1 MQQHTTS
8 AAPMTRGVAGGQTVG
23 LDVGDRYTHVCV
35 LDAAGEVVDEGRVR
49 TTPEAMRQRFGAM
62 PRARVVLETGTHSLW
77 LSALVTD
84 CGHEVVV
91 ANARRLRLIAEH
103 DAKSDRTDA
112 ETLARLGRVDP
123 TLLAPIRHRSRATHA
138 DLAVVRARDAVVRV
152 RTLLVNHVRGAVKAV
167 GARVPASST
176 PAFARRARP
185 AVPEELAPA
194 LGPVFAVL
202 EDLTR
207 VITAYDRAV
216 AARCVHRYPETAR
229 LTQVAGVGPLTALCY
244 VLTLEDPARFPCS
257 RTVGAYLG
265 LRPKQASSG
274 ERTPQLRITKAG
286 DGMLRRLLVGSA
298 HYILGPFGP
307 DCTLRRWGLQL
318 AARGGKNAKKRA
330 VVAVAR
336 KLAVLLHRLWVTGE
350 RYEPLGR
357 ATGTQEVASV
367 TA

>member
-1 MQQHTTS
+1 MLQHTTT
-8 AAPMTRGVAGGQTVG
+8 AAQRLEGATVG
-23 LDVGDRYTHVCV
+23 LDVGDRYTHLCV
-35 LDAAGEVVDEGRVR
+35 LDAAGEIIEEGRLR
-49 TTPEAMRQRFGAM
+49 TTPAAIRQRFARA
-62 PRARVVLETGTHSLW
+62 PRQRVVLETGTHSPW
-77 LSALVTD
+77 MNALLTEL
-84 CGHEVVV
+84 GHKVVV

-103 DAKSDRTDA
+103 DTKRDRTDA
-112 ETLARLGRVDP
+112 ELLARLGRVDP
-123 TLLAPIRHRSRATHA
+123 ALLAPVQHRALATQA

-167 GARVPASST
+167 GARVPVCST

-185 AVPEELAPA
+185 AVPTELAPA
-194 LGPVFAVL
+194 LGAVFGLL
-202 EDLTR
+202 EDLNR
-207 VITAYDRAV
+207 VIAAYDRAV
-216 AARCVHRYPETAR
+216 GARCERSYPETAR

-244 VLTLEDPARFPCS
+244 VLTLEDPARFARS
-257 RTVGAYLG
+257 RAVGAYLG

-274 ERTPQLRITKAG
+274 ERSPELRITKAG

-307 DCTLRRWGLQL
+307 DCDLRRWGLRL
-318 AARGGKNAKKRA
+318 AAHGGKNAKKRA

-350 RYEPLGR
+350 RYEPLRR
-357 ATGTQEVASV
+357 ARSTPEVVIA